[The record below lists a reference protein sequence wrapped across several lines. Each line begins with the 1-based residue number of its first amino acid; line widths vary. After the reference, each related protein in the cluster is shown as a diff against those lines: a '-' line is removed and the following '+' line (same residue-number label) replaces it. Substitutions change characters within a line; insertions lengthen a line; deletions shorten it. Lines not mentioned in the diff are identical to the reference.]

1 MITEF
6 NRGPQPVSLEHQEV
20 VERLIS
26 FSKVANAGYFDE
38 YGVFGLVPTNRPTT
52 LENRREYW
60 TLDLLEFT
68 SAEDRLWIGRKG
80 LMVVFGGRVG
90 NASGMEIEQM
100 AAGRPR
106 HILTAGDVRE
116 INPYRRFEAVVPESG
131 WLFSIHAALRQ
142 RLYAG
147 LRDEDLEKILMG
159 VEVGKEPPFF
169 DDHIYTK
176 VEPGHEGKRVQ
187 VLPFH
192 PQNDAVVIDTETRK
206 LIPVHNAAI
215 LSEARWTKQ

>member
-6 NRGPQPVSLEHQEV
+6 NRGSQPVSPEHQKS

-26 FSKVANAGYFDE
+26 FSKVANEGCFDE
-38 YGVFGLVPTNRPTT
+38 YGMFGLVPTNRPTT
-52 LENRREYW
+52 LENRRKYW
-60 TLDLLEFT
+60 ALDLLGF
-68 SAEDRLWIGRKG
+68 SPAEDRLWVREGD
-80 LMVVFGGRVG
+80 LMIVFGGRVDRIPHALAAG
-90 NASGMEIEQM
+90 NA
-100 AAGRPR
+100 
-106 HILTAGDVRE
+106 RE
-116 INPYRRFEAVVPESG
+116 VNPYRCFKTVVLESG

-142 RLYAG
+142 RLHAG

-159 VEVGKEPPFF
+159 AEVGKEPPFF

-176 VEPGHEGKRVQ
+176 VESGHEGKRVQ

-192 PQNDAVVIDTETRK
+192 PQNDAVVIDMETRK

-215 LSEARWTKQ
+215 LSEARWPKQ